1 MVTSSKNILNLLPT
15 NSIRND
21 VWSQQFEL
29 KIFVKK
35 KKRLNDYVLRLKFD
49 FKYCMYSYLNVSV
62 QCIEPIFANAFKY
75 AYVI

>member
-29 KIFVKK
+29 KIFEKK
-35 KKRLNDYVLRLKFD
+35 KSLNDYVLRLKFD

-62 QCIEPIFANAFKY
+62 
-75 AYVI
+75 